1 MADRT
6 SAEIFG
12 TIFRMLAEDPTDQ
25 HKEWAARLCE
35 EMEQYDFNAYQ
46 MDADE
51 ALETLGVVELTDLR
65 DDDDEVLLDEE

>member
-12 TIFRMLAEDPTDQ
+12 NMFQMLAEDPSDANKTM
-25 HKEWAARLCE
+25 ARRL
-35 EMEQYDFNAYQ
+35 MGTTRQYDFNHYQ

-51 ALETLGVVELTDLR
+51 ALTTLGVDDLR
-65 DDDDEVLLDEE
+65 DDANIED